1 MRVNSYMQTKNG
13 RRSEKLGNRQKV
25 RMVSSASQMALFC
38 VVGMGTASLAQ
49 KATPTVETTPLMQQ
63 TFEIDAGGWVG
74 FGTNGKASIT
84 HETAN
89 VKNGKSALQLNYS
102 VARGE
107 INALILPIMD
117 AGLTKMKS
125 MRFWVK
131 TDYTSPV
138 VVVLQEKDGGRY
150 NSIFTSPGGRW
161 QQVELAPSDFVLGD
175 GKDDPKDPDGKLDLD
190 KVDSVAIA
198 DLSQLYAQSDD
209 PNVATIFDI
218 RKGAHV
224 LQIDDFSAGT
234 DTLAE
239 DVRIEKDAKKDDLL
253 LSAWTRPQTNW
264 IAFGTVETSRV
275 TGKPLTGT
283 SLKADYKQSPS
294 KPIGLIRNVPLG
306 KLAGRALFNFT
317 VASAKPA
324 TLIIQLEERSG
335 GKYNLVME
343 VPGDKEVREI
353 SRAFTDFTQAED
365 SHDDNGKLDLDQV
378 VKIMIIDAT
387 GFSTKV
393 EQDNTL
399 WINEIRAAAK

>member
-1 MRVNSYMQTKNG
+1 
-13 RRSEKLGNRQKV
+13 
-25 RMVSSASQMALFC
+25 MALYC
-38 VVGMGTASLAQ
+38 VLGVGTASLAQ
-49 KATPTVETTPLMQQ
+49 TPPSAAPMSLMQQ
-63 TFEIDAGGWVG
+63 TFETDAGGWVG
-74 FGTNGKASIT
+74 FGASGKASIT
-84 HETAN
+84 HEVAN
-89 VKNGKSALQLNYS
+89 VKNGKGALQLDYS
-102 VARGE
+102 LAKGE
-107 INALILPIMD
+107 INALILPVAD

-125 MRFWVK
+125 IRFWVK
-131 TDYTSPV
+131 TDYTTPV

-150 NSIFTSPGGRW
+150 NTMFTSPGGRW
-161 QQVELAPSDFVLGD
+161 QQVELAPSDFALGE
-175 GKDDPKDPDGKLDLD
+175 GKDDPKDADGKLDLD

-209 PNVATIFDI
+209 ANVASIFDV

-224 LQIDDFSAGT
+224 LQIDDFSVGT
-234 DTLAE
+234 DALTD

-253 LSAWTRPQTNW
+253 LSAWIRPQTNW
-264 IAFGTVETSRV
+264 IAIGTVETNRA

-283 SLKADYKQSPS
+283 SLKADYKQSPG
-294 KPIGLIRNVPLG
+294 KPIGLIRGVPRG
-306 KLAGRALFNFT
+306 KLAGRTLFNIT
-317 VASAKPA
+317 VASTKPA

-335 GKYNLVME
+335 GKYNLVLE

-353 SRAFTDFTQAED
+353 SRAFADFTKAED

-387 GFSTKV
+387 GFSAKV